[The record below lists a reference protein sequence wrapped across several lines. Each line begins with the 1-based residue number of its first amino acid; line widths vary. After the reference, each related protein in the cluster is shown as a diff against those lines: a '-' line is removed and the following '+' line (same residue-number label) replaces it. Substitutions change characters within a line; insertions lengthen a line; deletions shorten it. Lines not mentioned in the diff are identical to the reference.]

1 MGTICLDSLLL
12 QGPIQFKSVSKLSFS
27 IKGNEHGHLVVTG
40 FLDEDSGSS
49 AVYKDLEGQ
58 PFGIYSTMVGV
69 IPIFIGVIK
78 RLFVH
83 QINRQYLA
91 EAHVVTLS
99 AKLDEKKKSRSF
111 QNPDMT
117 YAELIRTVLQ
127 DTPNAAAICSAGEG
141 ITIGRPIFQ
150 YKETDWEFIKRMASE
165 LNMKVFP
172 AREAPVPQI
181 TVGLEGR
188 TTDLDFTNSEYIQK
202 VDRQFYRLGGEQAA

>member
-40 FLDEDSGSS
+40 FLDGSS

-127 DTPNAAAICSAGEG
+127 GIYQANGQRVEHEG
-141 ITIGRPIFQ
+141 ISSTG
-150 YKETDWEFIKRMASE
+150 SSC
-165 LNMKVFP
+165 
-172 AREAPVPQI
+172 
-181 TVGLEGR
+181 
-188 TTDLDFTNSEYIQK
+188 TTNY
-202 VDRQFYRLGGEQAA
+202 GWP

>member
-99 AKLDEKKKSRSF
+99 AKLDEKKKAVLSKI
-111 QNPDMT
+111 
-117 YAELIRTVLQ
+117 LI
-127 DTPNAAAICSAGEG
+127 
-141 ITIGRPIFQ
+141 
-150 YKETDWEFIKRMASE
+150 
-165 LNMKVFP
+165 
-172 AREAPVPQI
+172 
-181 TVGLEGR
+181 
-188 TTDLDFTNSEYIQK
+188 
-202 VDRQFYRLGGEQAA
+202 